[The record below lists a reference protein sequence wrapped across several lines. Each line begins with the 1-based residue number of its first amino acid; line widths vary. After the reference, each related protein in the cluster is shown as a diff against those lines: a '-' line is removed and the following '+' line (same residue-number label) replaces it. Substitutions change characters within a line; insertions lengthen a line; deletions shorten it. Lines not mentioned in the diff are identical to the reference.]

1 MQNPGRYV
9 ERRVLREKL
18 ELDDINLE
26 LAILYLR
33 DNDLA
38 EIREF
43 GGYVFCS
50 ARITDSGI
58 EFVEKNLKM
67 IGI

>member
-1 MQNPGRYV
+1 MQSPGRYV

-18 ELDDINLE
+18 ELDDVNLE

-33 DNDLA
+33 DNYLV

-58 EFVEKNLKM
+58 DYVENNLQM
-67 IGI
+67 INI